1 LARDCGIEGFSQYS
15 FRHFMADQ
23 VRRNFALIPREDRS
37 RWLGHVVRD
46 GSRTTDHCQGD
57 DPQDVAAVA
66 LATCISALLA
76 ERCERDLFAIETLL
90 NRVQLA
96 AIGVRQ
102 MPERLEIHGRNGGC
116 DRDRTLGSAP

>member
-102 MPERLEIHGRNGGC
+102 MPEGLKFMVGMVGATGIE
-116 DRDRTLGSAP
+116 P